1 MNIIGI
7 LVLIAAAIWVI
18 VVVVGSWVLGI
29 ITSIFGGEINKA
41 FATWGDPHR
50 VGVVATLARP
60 APERYMMFALLR
72 ESESK

>member
-1 MNIIGI
+1 MNIVGI
-7 LVLIAAAIWVI
+7 LFLIAAVI
-18 VVVVGSWVLGI
+18 CIIVVVGSWVLGI
-29 ITSIFGGEINKA
+29 ITSTFGGAINKA

-60 APERYMMFALLR
+60 APKRYMMFALLR